1 MIETRLMRYSMKKIP
16 ESFGLDIAKVLEVE
30 DSHSSEVFKVILASG
45 EIVYVKYPYSK
56 LKYQRELDSFNILN
70 EKVRIPKLL
79 DYNSETFLLSELKG
93 RPLSKNDPPNISY
106 QVGVLHAKLHNVQPE
121 KDTVYSGI
129 KNEFPHW
136 NTFVEQM
143 FEGFKENVKSA
154 IDKDLYHKSI
164 LKFEQ
169 MKNNLPEPDGP
180 CFIHM
185 DFRPANIIVDEDTVT
200 GVIDFES
207 VRFGSSEI
215 DFTKIYRDY
224 LRFDADVFAAY
235 KEGYRSVR
243 PLIDLSLVLPFY
255 EFTNA
260 FMSIGWCVKRGIT
273 ENQSF
278 YDASLETLISIING
292 EEPRE

>member
-1 MIETRLMRYSMKKIP
+1 MKKIP
-16 ESFGLDIAKVLEVE
+16 ESFNLDIAKVSEVE
-30 DSHSSEVFKVILASG
+30 DSHSSEVFKVTLTSG

-70 EKVRIPKLL
+70 GKVSIPKLL
-79 DYNSETFLLSELKG
+79 DYKSDAFLLSELKG

-129 KNEFPHW
+129 KNEFPDW
-136 NTFVEQM
+136 NSFIETM
-143 FEGFKENVKSA
+143 FEGFKCSVKSS
-154 IDKDLYHKSI
+154 IDEDLYNKSI

-169 MKNNLPEPDGP
+169 MKNSLPEPDGP